1 MSGVRAAIFG
11 GSALIALVLML
22 RLTLQK
28 RLPRRLFPALWCI
41 AAARLLLPVALPS
54 RLSVWNLLQNA
65 PTGGGAAV
73 IADAL
78 RPFPAM
84 IPSAETVVQTGA
96 ARIPPLLLIW
106 AIGAA
111 ALGLYFAAGYVFLTR
126 TFRHAAV
133 SQPPCAA
140 LAAQLRLARVPR
152 IRVTKNRRAPL
163 TFGALRPTVLLP
175 DDLPAG
181 TERYRLVLAHE
192 LAHVRRRDCLRKC
205 LLTVCLCANWW
216 NPLVWA
222 MLVLA
227 NRDME
232 LACDEAVLCA
242 LGTDCKKAYALTL
255 LDMAQ
260 RTARPSPLCSG
271 FSRGGTEARIR
282 AILCPRRAPAWAG
295 VCAFALFLALGGAL
309 TTQAVKPPVREPGPV
324 PAPIAQPV
332 EIPAAAPA
340 AMAAVTEP
348 DAEPSAPD
356 PEPAPAYVFPL
367 ENADAAVTCAYGWRT
382 HEQTGQRAFHDG
394 VDFDAA
400 LGSNV
405 LAVADGTVLS
415 AEFEAAAGYI
425 LTLEHADG
433 VRTQY
438 AHLSEFCAAPGDAV
452 RQGQIIAKTGDSG
465 WSTAPHLH
473 LAVQINGEPA
483 DPLQTLGTL
492 SE

>member
-1 MSGVRAAIFG
+1 MSGVQAAIFG
-11 GSALIALVLML
+11 GSALVALVLAL

-54 RLSVWNLLQNA
+54 HLSVWNLLQNV
-65 PTGGGAAV
+65 PVSPSGV

-78 RPFPAM
+78 RPFPATV
-84 IPSAETVVQTGA
+84 PSAETAVQTGA
-96 ARIPPLLLIW
+96 ARISPILLIW

-111 ALGLYFAAGYVFLTR
+111 ALGLYFVIGYVFLTR

-152 IRVTKNRRAPL
+152 IRVTQNRRAPL

-181 TERYRLVLAHE
+181 TERFQLVLAHE
-192 LAHVRRRDCLRKC
+192 LAHVRRHDCLRKC
-205 LLTVCLCANWW
+205 LLTVCLCAHWW

-222 MLVLA
+222 MAVLA

-232 LACDEAVLCA
+232 LACDETVLCA
-242 LGTDCKKAYALTL
+242 LGADCKKAYALTL

-260 RTARPSPLCSG
+260 RTVRPSPLCSG
-271 FSRGGTEARIR
+271 FSRGGTETRIR
-282 AILCPRRAPAWAG
+282 TILRPRRAPAWAG
-295 VCAFALFLALGGAL
+295 VCALVVFLALGAAL
-309 TTQAVKPPVREPGPV
+309 TTQAVKAPV
-324 PAPIAQPV
+324 PAP
-332 EIPAAAPA
+332 EPAAAP
-340 AMAAVTEP
+340 VTLPVESPPIEP
-348 DAEPSAPD
+348 VAEAEPEPPVPD

-367 ENADAAVTCAYGWRT
+367 ENTDAAVTCAYGWRT
-382 HEQTGQRAFHDG
+382 HEQTGQQAFHDG
-394 VDFDAA
+394 VDLDAA
-400 LGSNV
+400 LGSSV

-415 AEFEAAAGYI
+415 AEFEDASGYI

-438 AHLSEFCAAPGDAV
+438 AHPSEFCAAPGDAV

-465 WSTAPHLH
+465 WSTGPHLH
-473 LAVQINGEPA
+473 LAVQIDGAPA
-483 DPLQTLGTL
+483 DPLQTLGTDT
-492 SE
+492 E

>member
-1 MSGVRAAIFG
+1 MSGVQAAIFG
-11 GSALIALVLML
+11 GSALAALVLML

-54 RLSVWNLLQNA
+54 RLSVWNLLQNV
-65 PTGGGAAV
+65 PVSPSGV

-78 RPFPAM
+78 RPFPATV
-84 IPSAETVVQTGA
+84 PSAETAVQTGA
-96 ARIPPLLLIW
+96 ACISPILLIW

-111 ALGLYFAAGYVFLTR
+111 ALGLYFVIGYVLMTR

-140 LAAQLRLARVPR
+140 LAAQLRLARMPR
-152 IRVTKNRRAPL
+152 IRVTRNRRAPL

-181 TERYRLVLAHE
+181 TERFRLVLAHE
-192 LAHVRRRDCLRKC
+192 LAHVRRKDCLRKL
-205 LLTVCLCANWW
+205 LLTVCLCAYWW

-222 MLVLA
+222 MAVLA

-242 LGTDCKKAYALTL
+242 LGADCKKAYALTL
-255 LDMAQ
+255 LDLAQ
-260 RTARPSPLCSG
+260 RTVRPSPLCSG
-271 FSRGGTEARIR
+271 FSRGGTETRIR
-282 AILCPRRAPAWAG
+282 AILRPRRAPAWAG
-295 VCAFALFLALGGAL
+295 VCALVVFLALGAAL
-309 TTQAVKPPVREPGPV
+309 TTQAVKAPV
-324 PAPIAQPV
+324 PAPEPVSAPVALPV
-332 EIPAAAPA
+332 ESPPI
-340 AMAAVTEP
+340 EP
-348 DAEPSAPD
+348 VAEAEPEPPAPD

-382 HEQTGQRAFHDG
+382 HEQTGQQAFHDG
-394 VDFDAA
+394 VDLDAA
-400 LGSNV
+400 LGSSV

-415 AEFEAAAGYI
+415 AEFEDASGYI
-425 LTLEHADG
+425 LTLEHTDG

-465 WSTAPHLH
+465 WSTGPHLH
-473 LAVQINGEPA
+473 LAVQIDGEPT
-483 DPLQTLGTL
+483 DPLQALGTDT
-492 SE
+492 E

>member
-1 MSGVRAAIFG
+1 MSGVQAAILG
-11 GSALIALVLML
+11 GSALAALVLAL

-54 RLSVWNLLQNA
+54 RLSVWNLLQNV
-65 PTGGGAAV
+65 PVSPSGV

-78 RPFPAM
+78 RPFPATV
-84 IPSAETVVQTGA
+84 PSAGAAVQTGA
-96 ARIPPLLLIW
+96 TRISPILLIW

-111 ALGLYFAAGYVFLTR
+111 ALGLYFVIGYVLMTR

-140 LAAQLRLARVPR
+140 LAAQLRLARMPR
-152 IRVTKNRRAPL
+152 IRVTRNRRAPL

-181 TERYRLVLAHE
+181 TERFRLVLAHE
-192 LAHVRRRDCLRKC
+192 LAHIRRKDCQRKL
-205 LLTVCLCANWW
+205 LLTVCLCAYWW

-222 MLVLA
+222 MAVLA

-242 LGTDCKKAYALTL
+242 LGADCKKAYALTL
-255 LDMAQ
+255 LDLAQ
-260 RTARPSPLCSG
+260 RTVRPSPLCSG
-271 FSRGGTEARIR
+271 FSRGGTETRIR
-282 AILCPRRAPAWAG
+282 AILRPRRAPAWAG
-295 VCAFALFLALGGAL
+295 VCALVVFLALGAAL
-309 TTQAVKPPVREPGPV
+309 TTQAVKAPV
-324 PAPIAQPV
+324 PAPEPVSAPVALPV
-332 EIPAAAPA
+332 ESPPI
-340 AMAAVTEP
+340 EP
-348 DAEPSAPD
+348 VAEAEPEPPAPD

-382 HEQTGQRAFHDG
+382 HEQTGQQAFHDG
-394 VDFDAA
+394 VDLDAA
-400 LGSNV
+400 LGSSV

-415 AEFEAAAGYI
+415 AEFEDASGYI
-425 LTLEHADG
+425 LTLEHTDG

-465 WSTAPHLH
+465 WSTGPHLH
-473 LAVQINGEPA
+473 LAVQIDGEPT
-483 DPLQTLGTL
+483 DPLQALGTDT
-492 SE
+492 E

>member
-1 MSGVRAAIFG
+1 MSGVQAAIFG
-11 GSALIALVLML
+11 GSALAALVLAL

-54 RLSVWNLLQNA
+54 HLSVWNLLQNV
-65 PTGGGAAV
+65 PVSPSGV

-78 RPFPAM
+78 RPFPATV
-84 IPSAETVVQTGA
+84 PSAGAAVQTGA
-96 ARIPPLLLIW
+96 ARIPPLLLVW

-111 ALGLYFAAGYVFLTR
+111 ALGLYFVIGYVLMTR
-126 TFRHAAV
+126 TFRRAAV

-140 LAAQLRLARVPR
+140 LAAQLHLARMPR
-152 IRVTKNRRAPL
+152 IRVTRNRRAPL

-181 TERYRLVLAHE
+181 TERFRLVLAHE
-192 LAHVRRRDCLRKC
+192 LAHVRRKDCLRKL
-205 LLTVCLCANWW
+205 LLTVCLCVHWW

-222 MLVLA
+222 MAVLA

-232 LACDEAVLCA
+232 LACDETVLCA
-242 LGTDCKKAYALTL
+242 LGADCKKAYALTL
-255 LDMAQ
+255 LDLAQ

-271 FSRGGTEARIR
+271 FSRGGTETRIR
-282 AILCPRRAPAWAG
+282 AILRPRRAPAWAG
-295 VCAFALFLALGGAL
+295 VCALVVFLALGAAL
-309 TTQAVKPPVREPGPV
+309 TTQAVKA
-324 PAPIAQPV
+324 PAPAPEPVSAPVAQPV
-332 EIPAAAPA
+332 ESPPI
-340 AMAAVTEP
+340 EP
-348 DAEPSAPD
+348 VAEAEPEPPVPD

-394 VDFDAA
+394 VDLDAA

-415 AEFEAAAGYI
+415 AEFEDASGYI
-425 LTLEHADG
+425 LTLEHAGG

-465 WSTAPHLH
+465 WSTGPHLH
-473 LAVQINGEPA
+473 LAVQINGEPT
-483 DPLQTLGTL
+483 DPLQALGTDT
-492 SE
+492 E

>member
-1 MSGVRAAIFG
+1 MSGVQAAIFG
-11 GSALIALVLML
+11 GSALVALVLAL

-54 RLSVWNLLQNA
+54 RLSVWNLLQNV

-73 IADAL
+73 IADVL
-78 RPFPAM
+78 RPFPVLTA
-84 IPSAETVVQTGA
+84 SAETAVQTGA
-96 ARIPPLLLIW
+96 ARISPILLIW

-111 ALGLYFAAGYVFLTR
+111 ALGLYFVIGYVLMTR

-152 IRVTKNRRAPL
+152 IRVTQNRRAPL

-181 TERYRLVLAHE
+181 TERFRLVLAHE
-192 LAHVRRRDCLRKC
+192 LAHVRRKDCLRK
-205 LLTVCLCANWW
+205 LLLAVCLCVHWW

-222 MLVLA
+222 MAVLA

-232 LACDEAVLCA
+232 LACDETVLCA
-242 LGTDCKKAYALTL
+242 LGADCKKAYALTL
-255 LDMAQ
+255 LDLAQ

-271 FSRGGTEARIR
+271 FSRGGTETRIR
-282 AILCPRRAPAWAG
+282 AILRPRRAPVWAG
-295 VCAFALFLALGGAL
+295 VCALVVFLVLGAAL
-309 TTQAVKPPVREPGPV
+309 TTQAVKA
-324 PAPIAQPV
+324 PAPAPEPVSAPVAQPV
-332 EIPAAAPA
+332 ESPPI
-340 AMAAVTEP
+340 EP
-348 DAEPSAPD
+348 VAEAEPEPPVPD

-367 ENADAAVTCAYGWRT
+367 ENTDAAVTCAYGWRT
-382 HEQTGQRAFHDG
+382 HEQTGQQAFHDG
-394 VDFDAA
+394 VDLDAA
-400 LGSNV
+400 LGSSV

-415 AEFEAAAGYI
+415 AEFEDASGYI
-425 LTLEHADG
+425 LTLEHAGG

-465 WSTAPHLH
+465 WSTGPHLH
-473 LAVQINGEPA
+473 LAVQINGEPT
-483 DPLQTLGTL
+483 DPLQALGTDT
-492 SE
+492 E

>member
-1 MSGVRAAIFG
+1 MSGVQAAILG
-11 GSALIALVLML
+11 GSALVALVLAL

-54 RLSVWNLLQNA
+54 RLSVWNLLQNV

-73 IADAL
+73 IADVL
-78 RPFPAM
+78 LPFPAL
-84 IPSAETVVQTGA
+84 IPSAETAAQTGA

-152 IRVTKNRRAPL
+152 IRVTQNRRAPL

-181 TERYRLVLAHE
+181 TGRFRLVLAHE
-192 LAHVRRRDCLRKC
+192 LAHVRRHDCLRKC
-205 LLTVCLCANWW
+205 LLTVCLCAHWW

-222 MLVLA
+222 MAVLA

-242 LGTDCKKAYALTL
+242 LGADCKKAYALTL

-271 FSRGGTEARIR
+271 FSRGGTETRIR
-282 AILCPRRAPAWAG
+282 AILRPRRAPAWAG
-295 VCAFALFLALGGAL
+295 VCALLVFLALGAAL
-309 TTQAVKPPVREPGPV
+309 TTQAAQPPVRKPEPAPV
-324 PAPIAQPV
+324 PITQPV
-332 EIPAAAPA
+332 EIPTAAPA
-340 AMAAVTEP
+340 AMAAE
-348 DAEPSAPD
+348 AEPPVPD

-367 ENADAAVTCAYGWRT
+367 ENTDAAVTCAYGWRT
-382 HEQTGQRAFHDG
+382 HEQTGQQAFHDG
-394 VDFDAA
+394 VDLDAA
-400 LGSNV
+400 LGSSV

-415 AEFEAAAGYI
+415 AEFEDASGYI

-465 WSTAPHLH
+465 WSTGPHLH
-473 LAVQINGEPA
+473 LAVQIDGEPT
-483 DPLQTLGTL
+483 DPLQALGTDT
-492 SE
+492 E

>member
-1 MSGVRAAIFG
+1 MSGVQAAIFG
-11 GSALIALVLML
+11 GSALVALVLAL

-54 RLSVWNLLQNA
+54 RLSVWNLLQNV
-65 PTGGGAAV
+65 PVSPSGV

-78 RPFPAM
+78 HPFPATV
-84 IPSAETVVQTGA
+84 PSAETAVQTGA
-96 ARIPPLLLIW
+96 ARISPILLIW

-111 ALGLYFAAGYVFLTR
+111 ALGLYFVIGYVLMTR

-152 IRVTKNRRAPL
+152 IRVTQNRRAPL

-181 TERYRLVLAHE
+181 TERFRLVLAHE
-192 LAHVRRRDCLRKC
+192 LAHVRRKDCLRK
-205 LLTVCLCANWW
+205 LLLAVCLCVHWW

-222 MLVLA
+222 MAVLA

-232 LACDEAVLCA
+232 LACDETVLCA
-242 LGTDCKKAYALTL
+242 LGADCKKAYALTL
-255 LDMAQ
+255 LDLAQ

-271 FSRGGTEARIR
+271 FSRGGTETRIR
-282 AILCPRRAPAWAG
+282 AILRPRRAPVWAG
-295 VCAFALFLALGGAL
+295 VCALVVFLVLGAAL
-309 TTQAVKPPVREPGPV
+309 TTQAVKA
-324 PAPIAQPV
+324 PAPAPEPVSAPVAQPV
-332 EIPAAAPA
+332 ESPPI
-340 AMAAVTEP
+340 EP
-348 DAEPSAPD
+348 VAEAEPEPPVPD

-367 ENADAAVTCAYGWRT
+367 ENTDAAVTCAYGWRT

-394 VDFDAA
+394 VDLDAA

-415 AEFEAAAGYI
+415 AEFEDASGYI
-425 LTLEHADG
+425 LTLEHAGG

-465 WSTAPHLH
+465 WSTGPHLH
-473 LAVQINGEPA
+473 LAVQINGEPT
-483 DPLQTLGTL
+483 DPLQALGTDT
-492 SE
+492 E

>member
-1 MSGVRAAIFG
+1 MSGVQAAIFG
-11 GSALIALVLML
+11 GSALVALVLML

-54 RLSVWNLLQNA
+54 RLSVWNLLQNV
-65 PTGGGAAV
+65 PVSPSGV

-78 RPFPAM
+78 RPFPATV
-84 IPSAETVVQTGA
+84 PSAETAVQTGA
-96 ARIPPLLLIW
+96 ARISPILLIW

-152 IRVTKNRRAPL
+152 IRVTRNRRAPL

-181 TERYRLVLAHE
+181 TERFRLVLAHE
-192 LAHVRRRDCLRKC
+192 LAHVRRRDCLRKL
-205 LLTVCLCANWW
+205 LLTACLCVHWW

-222 MLVLA
+222 MAVLA

-242 LGTDCKKAYALTL
+242 LGADCKKAYALTL
-255 LDMAQ
+255 LDLAQ

-271 FSRGGTEARIR
+271 FSRGGTETRIR
-282 AILCPRRAPAWAG
+282 AILRPRRAPVWAG
-295 VCAFALFLALGGAL
+295 VCALVVFLVLGAAL
-309 TTQAVKPPVREPGPV
+309 TTQAVKAPV
-324 PAPIAQPV
+324 PAP
-332 EIPAAAPA
+332 EPAAAP
-340 AMAAVTEP
+340 VTLPVESPPIEP
-348 DAEPSAPD
+348 VAEAEPEP
-356 PEPAPAYVFPL
+356 PAPAYVFPL

-394 VDFDAA
+394 VDLDAA
-400 LGSNV
+400 LGSSV

-415 AEFEAAAGYI
+415 AEFEDASGYI
-425 LTLEHADG
+425 LTLEHAGG

-465 WSTAPHLH
+465 WSTGPHLH
-473 LAVQINGEPA
+473 LAVQINGEPTG
-483 DPLQTLGTL
+483 PLQALGTDT
-492 SE
+492 E